1 MAILNRLSGRPQV
14 FLLFREHFPEM
25 MSAVLPGPK
34 ELPAFLAFVKANN
47 CHKTLFNPQHAN
59 SIPIDIRAHQHVFCA
74 VMESMAAHSQHL
86 LREMQT
92 ECSTRTQ
99 AVRMLGN
106 NLHKVVEQHKTHF
119 HERHAAQEKCLW
131 LAHQVIAD
139 LEEIFIDPFGAVS
152 PESVMY
158 GHGAKQGW
166 FVCFGVKHAVAV
178 RGEENAA
185 NRSGELL
192 TWIKDR
198 LTNSNRQSDLYKK
211 MMCLRW
217 DDFEKQPTIAI
228 NGRPLCET
236 DIEHFLCKIYVGASK
251 TISSRSTSK
260 MPLSSKAGHHPIK
273 LNGNTRLPWDDD
285 FVKTIMCEC
294 VKAYGDALHEG
305 VIKRTPD
312 CFLIP
317 GEIDPILCADNR
329 ESI

>member
-1 MAILNRLSGRPQV
+1 
-14 FLLFREHFPEM
+14 
-25 MSAVLPGPK
+25 
-34 ELPAFLAFVKANN
+34 
-47 CHKTLFNPQHAN
+47 
-59 SIPIDIRAHQHVFCA
+59 
-74 VMESMAAHSQHL
+74 MESMAAHSQHL

-185 NRSGELL
+185 NQSGKLL
-192 TWIKDR
+192 TWIKNGLMDSSR
-198 LTNSNRQSDLYKK
+198 ESDLYEK

-217 DDFEKQPTIAI
+217 DDCEKQSTISI
-228 NGRPLCET
+228 NGRPLWET

-273 LNGNTRLPWDDD
+273 LNGNTGIPWDDEC
-285 FVKTIMCEC
+285 VKSIMCEC

-305 VIKRTPD
+305 LIKRTPD
-312 CFLIP
+312 CFLIT
-317 GEIDPILCADNR
+317 GEIDPILCADKR